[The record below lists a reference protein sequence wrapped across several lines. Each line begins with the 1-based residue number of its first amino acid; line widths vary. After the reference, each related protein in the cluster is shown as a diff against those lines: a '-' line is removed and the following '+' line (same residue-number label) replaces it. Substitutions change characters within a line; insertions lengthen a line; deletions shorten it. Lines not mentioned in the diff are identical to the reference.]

1 MVLGGVGMVAF
12 PIWRLFILL
21 LSISAFYFIFYEDS
35 QYKPFG
41 FRYWLGL
48 VACIWL
54 NFVTLASYF
63 IAFTVGSTMVYHRF
77 EQPMVLLFI
86 FFLLCAI
93 GLSFLS
99 LHAMKTLVRRTK
111 YYRQV
116 RKVG

>member
-1 MVLGGVGMVAF
+1 MVAV
-12 PIWRLFILL
+12 PIWRSFLILL
-21 LSISAFYFIFYEDS
+21 SFSSFFLVFYEDS

-41 FRYWLGL
+41 LRYWLGL

-54 NFVTLASYF
+54 NFVTLAFYF
-63 IAFTVGSTMVYHRF
+63 IAFTGGSIMVYNRF
-77 EQPMVLLFI
+77 EQPTVLLFI

-99 LHAMKTLVRRTK
+99 LYAIKTLVRRTK

-116 RKVG
+116 RKED

>member
-1 MVLGGVGMVAF
+1 MVAF
-12 PIWRLFILL
+12 PIWRLFFLL

-48 VACIWL
+48 AACIWL
-54 NFVTLASYF
+54 NLVTLVSYF
-63 IAFTVGSTMVYHRF
+63 IAFTGGSIMVYNRV

-86 FFLLCAI
+86 FFFVCAMS
-93 GLSFLS
+93 LSLLS
-99 LHAMKTLVRRTK
+99 LHAVKTLVRRTK

>member
-1 MVLGGVGMVAF
+1 MVAF
-12 PIWRLFILL
+12 PIWRLLFLL
-21 LSISAFYFIFYEDS
+21 LSISAFYFIFYEGS

-41 FRYWLGL
+41 LRYWLGL

-54 NFVTLASYF
+54 NLVTLASYF
-63 IAFTVGSTMVYHRF
+63 IAFTGGSIMVYNRF
-77 EQPMVLLFI
+77 EQPTVLLFI
-86 FFLLCAI
+86 FFLVCAI
-93 GLSFLS
+93 VLSLLS

>member
-1 MVLGGVGMVAF
+1 MVAF
-12 PIWRLFILL
+12 PIWRLFFIV

-48 VACIWL
+48 AACIWL

-63 IAFTVGSTMVYHRF
+63 IAFTGGSIMVNNRF
-77 EQPMVLLFI
+77 ELPMVLLFI
-86 FFLLCAI
+86 LFLVCAI
-93 GLSFLS
+93 ALSLLS
-99 LHAMKTLVRRTK
+99 LHAIKTLVRRTK

-116 RKVG
+116 GKEG

>member
-1 MVLGGVGMVAF
+1 MVAV
-12 PIWRLFILL
+12 PIWRSFLILL
-21 LSISAFYFIFYEDS
+21 SFSSIFLLFYEDS

-54 NFVTLASYF
+54 NFVTLVSYF
-63 IAFTVGSTMVYHRF
+63 IAFTGGSIMVYHRF
-77 EQPMVLLFI
+77 EQPTVLLFI

-99 LHAMKTLVRRTK
+99 LHAMKTLVRRTQ
-111 YYRQV
+111 YYRKL
-116 RKVG
+116 RKEV

>member
-1 MVLGGVGMVAF
+1 MVAV
-12 PIWRLFILL
+12 PIWRSFLILL
-21 LSISAFYFIFYEDS
+21 SFSSFFLVFYEDS

-41 FRYWLGL
+41 LRYWLGL
-48 VACIWL
+48 VAYIWL
-54 NFVTLASYF
+54 NLVTLVSYF
-63 IAFTVGSTMVYHRF
+63 IAFTGGSIMVYNRF
-77 EQPMVLLFI
+77 EQPTVLLFI

>member
-1 MVLGGVGMVAF
+1 MVAV
-12 PIWRLFILL
+12 PIWRSFLILL
-21 LSISAFYFIFYEDS
+21 SFSSFFLVFYEDS

-41 FRYWLGL
+41 LRYWLGL

-54 NFVTLASYF
+54 NFVTLAFYF
-63 IAFTVGSTMVYHRF
+63 IAFTGGSIMVYNRF
-77 EQPMVLLFI
+77 EQPTVLLFI

-99 LHAMKTLVRRTK
+99 LHAIKTLVRRTK

-116 RKVG
+116 RKED

>member
-1 MVLGGVGMVAF
+1 MVAV
-12 PIWRLFILL
+12 PIWRSFLILL
-21 LSISAFYFIFYEDS
+21 SFSSFFLVFYEDS

-41 FRYWLGL
+41 LRYWLGL

-54 NFVTLASYF
+54 NLVTLASYF
-63 IAFTVGSTMVYHRF
+63 IAFTGGSTMVYHRF
-77 EQPMVLLFI
+77 EQQTVLLFI

-111 YYRQV
+111 YYGQV
-116 RKVG
+116 RKEG

>member
-1 MVLGGVGMVAF
+1 MVAV
-12 PIWRLFILL
+12 PIWRSFLILL
-21 LSISAFYFIFYEDS
+21 SFSSFFLVFYEDS
-35 QYKPFG
+35 QYKPFC

-54 NFVTLASYF
+54 NLLTLASYF
-63 IAFTVGSTMVYHRF
+63 IAFTGGSTMVYHRF

>member
-1 MVLGGVGMVAF
+1 MVAF
-12 PIWRLFILL
+12 PIWRSFLILL
-21 LSISAFYFIFYEDS
+21 SFSSFFLVFYEDS

-54 NFVTLASYF
+54 NLVTLASYF
-63 IAFTVGSTMVYHRF
+63 IAFTGGSIMVYNHF
-77 EQPMVLLFI
+77 ELPMVLI
-86 FFLLCAI
+86 FLLFLVCAI
-93 GLSFLS
+93 ALSFLS

>member
-1 MVLGGVGMVAF
+1 MVAV
-12 PIWRLFILL
+12 PIWRSFLILL
-21 LSISAFYFIFYEDS
+21 SFSSIFLVFYEDS

-41 FRYWLGL
+41 LRYWLGL

-54 NFVTLASYF
+54 NFVTLVSYF
-63 IAFTVGSTMVYHRF
+63 IAFTGGSIMVYNRF
-77 EQPMVLLFI
+77 EQPTVLLFI